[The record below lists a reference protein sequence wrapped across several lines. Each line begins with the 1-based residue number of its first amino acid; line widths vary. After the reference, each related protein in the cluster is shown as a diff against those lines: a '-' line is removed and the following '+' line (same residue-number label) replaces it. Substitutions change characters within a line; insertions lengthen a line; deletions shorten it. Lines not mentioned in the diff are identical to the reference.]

1 MQYEIKS
8 MLPSLV
14 YYNWLILRMLR
25 RNVTHSQFKIRQSVK
40 RFINNVTL
48 VDQEWLKPRV
58 ALFCRRKN
66 TLLKYLKYQQLL
78 LTTVSTSLVVMTTSR
93 NWLKNFSQRTP
104 RNSLKLNS

>member
-8 MLPSLV
+8 MSPSLV
-14 YYNWLILRMLR
+14 YYNWLILRTLR
-25 RNVTHSQFKIRQSVK
+25 RNVTHSQFKIHQSVK

-66 TLLKYLKYQQLL
+66 TLLKYLK
-78 LTTVSTSLVVMTTSR
+78 TPATTSD
-93 NWLKNFSQRTP
+93 NHFNFSR
-104 RNSLKLNS
+104 SDDDFEKLAKEFQPKNTKEFPET